1 MLVAQAHNGSQ
12 TMSEAATIEQQAQQ
26 QAQQFAEQALSTDA
40 GRKLAH
46 YLRGLDAE
54 ARRKMQGQVL
64 VFNMQT
70 GDVLEPL
77 LGSEPIQQTSDRYRE
92 KGIVAGFYRVT

>member
-26 QAQQFAEQALSTDA
+26 
-40 GRKLAH
+40 
-46 YLRGLDAE
+46 LDAE

>member
-12 TMSEAATIEQQAQQ
+12 MMSEAATIEQQAH
-26 QAQQFAEQALSTDA
+26 QFAEQALSTEA
-40 GRKLAH
+40 GRKLEE
-46 YLRGLDAE
+46 YLGGLKAATRE
-54 ARRKMQGQVL
+54 RMQGQVL
-64 VFNMQT
+64 VFNLQT

-77 LGSEPIQQTSDRYRE
+77 LGSEPIQQVSDRYRE